1 MPNPEILTELY
12 RCTQAIGLRDDFEGL
27 LQTVLG
33 KGQKLIGFEHAALML
48 HDEEEGVLEV
58 NCIIGYGDRREEF
71 LGMTLPLGQGIS
83 GWAAT
88 HRQSVRVGNVA
99 RDPRYIEGLREAQS
113 NMAVPLVVGNEV
125 AGVINVE
132 SPRPNAFTEEHEKL
146 LTVLGAQ
153 AALAIAAHRAN
164 QKLQERIVQLNA
176 LYQVS
181 QLATNRENFDDILT
195 EILRIAETVLPEG
208 RGAILLI
215 DSDSGKLRLAAS
227 IGYREEVQDLE
238 IAIGEGVTG
247 RAAESGKVVVV
258 DDLSQEADYIPGVSG
273 ALSEIAIPL
282 TVKGSVI
289 GILNSESVRPKAY
302 SKANI
307 PTLSL
312 IAQQAAVVLRTARLH
327 EETRRLAST
336 DHLTGL
342 WNRRHLLEQLEL
354 NLSRARRFKEQLAV
368 VFIDL
373 DHFKDI
379 NDRYGHSVGDAT
391 LERIGRALG
400 ESIREP
406 DLIGRMGGEEFAVI
420 LIQCGWERA
429 FQVAERLRQEVKN
442 LRIKPRDEYD
452 VRLSLSAGISVF
464 PDDASTMENLFRQ
477 ADAALYEAKTQ
488 GRDRV
493 VLARGL
499 GGETSGDGRRVD
511 QS

>member
-27 LQTVLG
+27 LQTVLS
-33 KGQKLIGFEHAALML
+33 KGQELIGFEHAALML
-48 HDEEEGVLEV
+48 HDQEEGALKV
-58 NCIIGYGDRREEF
+58 NCIIGYGDRRQEF
-71 LGMTLPLGQGIS
+71 LGMTLPLDQGIS

-88 HRQSVRVGNVA
+88 HRQSVRVGDVT

-113 NMAVPLVVGNEV
+113 NMAVPLMVGNEV

-181 QLATNRENFDDILT
+181 QLATNRDNYDDILT

-208 RGAILLI
+208 RDAILLI
-215 DSDSGKLRLAAS
+215 DPDSGKLRLTAS
-227 IGYREEVQDLE
+227 IGYRKEAQDLE
-238 IAIGEGVTG
+238 ISLGEGVTG
-247 RAAESGKVVVV
+247 RSAESGEVVVV
-258 DDLSQEADYIPGVSG
+258 DDLSQEADYIPGVFG
-273 ALSEIAIPL
+273 ARSEIAIPL
-282 TVKGSVI
+282 TVKGRVI

-307 PTLSL
+307 PALSL
-312 IAQQAAVVLRTARLH
+312 IAQQAAVVLRTAQLH

-373 DHFKDI
+373 DHFKEI
-379 NDRYGHSVGDAT
+379 NDRYGHPAGDAT

-420 LIQCGWERA
+420 LIQCGSERA
-429 FQVAERLRQEVKN
+429 FQVAERLRRKIRN
-442 LRIKPRDEYD
+442 LRLEPQGQYD
-452 VRLSLSAGISVF
+452 LQLSLSAGISVF
-464 PDDASTMENLFRQ
+464 PDDASTLEELFRQ

-488 GRDRV
+488 GRNRV
-493 VLARGL
+493 VLAMHLRGASRQ
-499 GGETSGDGRRVD
+499 GGHRGD
-511 QS
+511 